1 MSLESNGQYTW
12 QGDGDVMDT
21 EKTMDRWECKTG
33 ASLPETEECQ
43 ELLEAGL
50 ANGSHL
56 GLLEGVWLCRH
67 VDFKLWPTEL

>member
-1 MSLESNGQYTW
+1 
-12 QGDGDVMDT
+12 MDT